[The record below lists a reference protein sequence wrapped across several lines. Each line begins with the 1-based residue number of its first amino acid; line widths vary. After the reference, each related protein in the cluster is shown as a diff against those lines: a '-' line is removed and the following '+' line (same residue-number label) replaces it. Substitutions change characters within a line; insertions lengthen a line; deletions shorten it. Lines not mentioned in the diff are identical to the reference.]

1 MAPLD
6 NPDASAAAVDGVAP
20 TLLHRMQDFV
30 SEHKKAI
37 VIAAAAAAV
46 AGGLGVA
53 YYAST
58 SSSKPPRD
66 SSSDTSGKKKKKT
79 GSRGAKKG
87 GKDKEKRVGSAD
99 GPILEER
106 KPKAPTVEDT
116 SEWLFHAKDSTLTWF
131 IES

>member
-6 NPDASAAAVDGVAP
+6 IPDPSAAAVDSVAP
-20 TLLHRMQDFV
+20 TLLDRVQDFV

-58 SSSKPPRD
+58 SSSQPPKD
-66 SSSDTSGKKKKKT
+66 SSSDTSGKKKKRT
-79 GSRGAKKG
+79 GSRGAKKA
-87 GKDKEKRVGSAD
+87 GKEKEKRVGHAD

-106 KPKAPTVEDT
+106 KPKAAVVEET
-116 SEWLFHAKDSTLTWF
+116 GE
-131 IES
+131 

>member
-6 NPDASAAAVDGVAP
+6 NPDASAAAVEIVAP
-20 TLLHRMQDFV
+20 TLLDRVQDFV

-66 SSSDTSGKKKKKT
+66 SSSDSSGKKKKKT
-79 GSRGAKKG
+79 GSRGSKKG
-87 GKDKEKRVGSAD
+87 GKDKEKSVGSVD

-106 KPKAPTVEDT
+106 KPKAPSIEDT
-116 SEWLFHAKDSTLTWF
+116 GDWPFHAKDSTLT
-131 IES
+131 